1 LLENTPKSDRPKYI
15 VVATKTN
22 VLECIPH
29 CLNSGGLEE
38 KCIAL
43 EAIGLSNFNSHINHV
58 KLYTD
63 QEIVS
68 PYACVALAR
77 MIGKES
83 LPLII
88 HAYEKGVLL
97 TTQALAAIV
106 EIPDEQIFNYRKD
119 LTQTN
124 LPNQIFQYLELT

>member
-1 LLENTPKSDRPKYI
+1 
-15 VVATKTN
+15 
-22 VLECIPH
+22 
-29 CLNSGGLEE
+29 
-38 KCIAL
+38 
-43 EAIGLSNFNSHINHV
+43 
-58 KLYTD
+58 
-63 QEIVS
+63 
-68 PYACVALAR
+68 